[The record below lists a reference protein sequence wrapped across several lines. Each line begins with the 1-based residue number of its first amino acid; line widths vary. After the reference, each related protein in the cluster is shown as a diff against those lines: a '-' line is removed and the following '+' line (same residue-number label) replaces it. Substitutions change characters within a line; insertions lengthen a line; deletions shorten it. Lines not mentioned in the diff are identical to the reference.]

1 MSNITCKDIQDK
13 SMDILLKEMER
24 RLPQYKNKSY
34 FEEVV
39 FNSIRYNNVLDIIQ
53 NRVESNILRE
63 YEQI

>member
-1 MSNITCKDIQDK
+1 
-13 SMDILLKEMER
+13 MDILLKEMER